1 MSDTTA
7 LDAAKIDIR
16 RWTHE
21 QRGAR
26 GPYAPVVIFTPS
38 VLAEAAELLGKLY
51 TAGQEHH
58 IGREDWAAVTSL
70 PLGVLDA
77 LAARYCSR
85 VELTGT
91 ERHTAR
97 DALVSELGARG
108 LTVQPGQRVVV
119 EPLPGGPRFGYR
131 GQAPVSLALTGG
143 GWDIRVDEVASADGP
158 RPIAAPATEE
168 GAREV
173 AELVHKILS
182 GEASNPFAAPAV
194 KEASA

>member
-16 RWTHE
+16 RWTPEE
-21 QRGAR
+21 QSAR
-26 GPYAPVVIFTPS
+26 ALYGSRVLYAPS

-58 IGREDWAAVTSL
+58 IEREDWAAVTSL
-70 PLGVLDA
+70 PMGVLDA

-85 VELTGT
+85 IELTGT
-91 ERHTAR
+91 ERHASR
-97 DALVSELGARG
+97 DALISELSGRG
-108 LTVQPGQRVVV
+108 LTVQPAQRVVV
-119 EPLPGGPRFGYR
+119 EPLAGGPRFGYR
-131 GQAPVSLALTGG
+131 GQAPVSLALTSG
-143 GWDIRVDEVASADGP
+143 GWDIRVDEAANAHGP
-158 RPIAAPATEE
+158 HPIAAPATED

-182 GEASNPFAAPAV
+182 GEAPNPFAAPAV

>member
-16 RWTHE
+16 RWTREE
-21 QRGAR
+21 QSAR
-26 GPYAPVVIFTPS
+26 PLYGPGVIYTPS

-58 IGREDWAAVTSL
+58 IDREDWAAVTSL
-70 PLGVLDA
+70 PNGVLDA

-91 ERHTAR
+91 ERHAVR
-97 DALVSELGARG
+97 DTLVSELSAKG
-108 LTVQPGQRVVV
+108 LTVQPGARVVV
-119 EPLPGGPRFGYR
+119 EPLPDGPRFGYR
-131 GQAPVSLALTGG
+131 GQAPVSVALTSE

-158 RPIAAPATEE
+158 RPIAAPATED
-168 GAREV
+168 GAGEV
-173 AELVHKILS
+173 AELVCKILS
-182 GEASNPFAAPAV
+182 GEAPNPFAAPAV

>member
-16 RWTHE
+16 RWTREE
-21 QRGAR
+21 QSAR
-26 GPYAPVVIFTPS
+26 PLYGSRVIYTPS

-58 IGREDWAAVTSL
+58 IDREDWAAVTSL
-70 PLGVLDA
+70 PVGVLEV

-85 VELTGT
+85 VELTGA
-91 ERHTAR
+91 ERHAVR
-97 DALVSELGARG
+97 DTLIGELSARG
-108 LTVQPGQRVVV
+108 LTVRPGQRVAV
-119 EPLPGGPRFGYR
+119 EPLPGGPRFGHR
-131 GQAPVSLALTGG
+131 GQALVSLALTSG
-143 GWDIRVDEVASADGP
+143 GWDIRVDEIAGAGP
-158 RPIAAPATEE
+158 HPIAAPATED

-182 GEASNPFAAPAV
+182 GAAPNPFAAPAV
-194 KEASA
+194 KETSA

>member
-16 RWTHE
+16 RWTREEHS
-21 QRGAR
+21 AR
-26 GPYAPVVIFTPS
+26 ALYGSRVIYTPS

-58 IGREDWAAVTSL
+58 IDREDWAAVTSL
-70 PLGVLDA
+70 PIGVLEV

-85 VELTGT
+85 VELTGA
-91 ERHTAR
+91 ERHAAR
-97 DALVSELGARG
+97 DTLIAELSAKG
-108 LTVQPGQRVVV
+108 LTVQPGQRVAI
-119 EPLPGGPRFGYR
+119 EPLPDGPRFGHR
-131 GQAPVSLALTGG
+131 GQAPVSLALTSG
-143 GWDIRVDEVASADGP
+143 GWDIQVDEVASAGP
-158 RPIAAPATEE
+158 HPIAAPATED

-182 GEASNPFAAPAV
+182 GEAPNPFAAPAV

>member
-1 MSDTTA
+1 MSETTA

-16 RWTHE
+16 RWTSE
-21 QRGAR
+21 VQSAR
-26 GPYAPVVIFTPS
+26 ALHGSRVLYTPS

-58 IGREDWAAVTSL
+58 IGREDWAAVTGL
-70 PLGVLDA
+70 PMGVLDA

-91 ERHTAR
+91 ERHAAR
-97 DALVSELGARG
+97 DTLIGELSAKG
-108 LTVQPGQRVVV
+108 LTVQPGARIVV
-119 EPLPGGPRFGYR
+119 EPLPDGPRFGYR
-131 GQAPVSLALTGG
+131 GQAPVSLALTSD
-143 GWDIRVDEVASADGP
+143 GWDIRVDEVASAGP
-158 RPIAAPATEE
+158 HPIAAPATED

-173 AELVHKILS
+173 AELVRKILS
-182 GEASNPFAAPAV
+182 GEAPNPFAAPAV

>member
-16 RWTHE
+16 RWTRE
-21 QRGAR
+21 ERSACA
-26 GPYAPVVIFTPS
+26 PYGTRVIYPPS

-58 IGREDWAAVTSL
+58 IDREDWAAVTSL
-70 PLGVLDA
+70 PLGVLEV

-91 ERHTAR
+91 ERHAAR
-97 DALVSELGARG
+97 DTLVSELGARG
-108 LTVQPGQRVVV
+108 LTVQPGQRVAV
-119 EPLPGGPRFGYR
+119 EPLPDGPRFGHR
-131 GQAPVSLALTGG
+131 GQALVSLALTSD
-143 GWDIRVDEVASADGP
+143 GWDIRVDETAGADGP
-158 RPIAAPATEE
+158 RPIAAPATED

-182 GEASNPFAAPAV
+182 GEAPNPFAAPAA